1 MKYTVNTHEG
11 VVIDNS
17 TIEIVGTFD
26 DPINETFKPSIV
38 FVFGESRIYHELPPQ
53 PYVNG
58 TWNDEDV
65 KLAIENHLKTLEIE

>member
-11 VVIDNS
+11 VVIDNP

-26 DPINETFKPSIV
+26 DPINETFKPSII
-38 FVFGESRIYHELPPQ
+38 FVFGENRIYHELPSQ

-65 KLAIENHLKTLEIE
+65 ENAIENHLKTLEL

>member
-1 MKYTVNTHEG
+1 MKYTVNTHQG
-11 VVIDNS
+11 VVIDNP

-26 DPINETFKPSIV
+26 NPINETFTTSII
-38 FVFGESRIYHELPPQ
+38 FVFGESRIFHEMPPQ

-65 KLAIENHLKTLEIE
+65 DKAIEKHLKSLEI